1 MNKDVIAPKKSTD
14 LSGTPV
20 IIACDFA
27 SAEETYRFLD
37 KMGDV
42 KPYVKIGMEL
52 YYAEG
57 PAIVRELKRRG
68 HKIFLDLKLHNIP
81 NTVKKAMAVLSR
93 LDVDMC
99 NLHAAGT
106 IEMMKAAVEIGA
118 ANLTNPM
125 VAKEII
131 DRLPALMD
139 ELKIEKLTDII
150 GIVNHE

>member
-1 MNKDVIAPKKSTD
+1 MNKD
-14 LSGTPV
+14 V

-57 PAIVRELKRRG
+57 PAIVHELKRRG
-68 HKIFLDLKLHNIP
+68 HKIFLDLKLHDIP
-81 NTVKKAMAVLSR
+81 NTVKKAMSVLSR

-106 IEMMKAAVEIGA
+106 IEMMKAAVEGLTREDGTRPILLAVTQLTSTSEERMHNDLLIQGNIGDVVVHYA
-118 ANLTNPM
+118 
-125 VAKEII
+125 
-131 DRLPALMD
+131 
-139 ELKIEKLTDII
+139 
-150 GIVNHE
+150 